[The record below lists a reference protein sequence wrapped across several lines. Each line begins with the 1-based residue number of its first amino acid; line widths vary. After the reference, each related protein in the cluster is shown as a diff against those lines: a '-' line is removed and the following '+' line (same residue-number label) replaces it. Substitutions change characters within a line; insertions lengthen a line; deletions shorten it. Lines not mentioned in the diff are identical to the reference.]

1 MWWEICCCWPCIKRS
16 PEQRT
21 VRSWVGIRNERDK
34 ASLHSWPRRTKKEEN
49 AVKLEW
55 LERRRR
61 SGSSKGGSGGDEWDE
76 EVGFSGGMGDWEGRI
91 DSDERSKA
99 EERTLVGDE
108 VGEGSGSV
116 PVKAEGKKK
125 WVVAREG
132 EEAYMMRD

>member
-21 VRSWVGIRNERDK
+21 VRSWVGTRNERDK
-34 ASLHSWPRRTKKEEN
+34 ASLHRWPRRTRKEET

-61 SGSSKGGSGGDEWDE
+61 SGSSKGGS
-76 EVGFSGGMGDWEGRI
+76 GDWEGRI

-99 EERTLVGDE
+99 EERTLVGDG

-116 PVKAEGKKK
+116 PVKGQQR

>member
-1 MWWEICCCWPCIKRS
+1 MKRTR
-16 PEQRT
+16 ELEA
-21 VRSWVGIRNERDK
+21 RSWLGNRGREAEAGRGGDK
-34 ASLHSWPRRTKKEEN
+34 ASLHRWPRRTKRDEN

-61 SGSSKGGSGGDEWDE
+61 SGSSKGGGDEWDE
-76 EVGFSGGMGDWEGRI
+76 EVGFGGGMGDWEGRI
-91 DSDERSKA
+91 DRDERGKA

-116 PVKAEGKKK
+116 PVKGKQK

-132 EEAYMMRD
+132 EEAYMMRV

>member
-1 MWWEICCCWPCIKRS
+1 
-16 PEQRT
+16 
-21 VRSWVGIRNERDK
+21 
-34 ASLHSWPRRTKKEEN
+34 
-49 AVKLEW
+49 VKLEW

-76 EVGFSGGMGDWEGRI
+76 VVGFSGGMGDWEGRVE
-91 DSDERSKA
+91 SDERGKA

-116 PVKAEGKKK
+116 PVPVPVKGQQK

-132 EEAYMMRD
+132 EEAYMMGV

>member
-1 MWWEICCCWPCIKRS
+1 
-16 PEQRT
+16 
-21 VRSWVGIRNERDK
+21 VRSWVGNGYGGVGREGDK
-34 ASLHSWPRRTKKEEN
+34 SSLHRWPRRTRREET
-49 AVKLEW
+49 AVKLDW

-61 SGSSKGGSGGDEWDE
+61 SGSSKSGGDEWDE

-91 DSDERSKA
+91 DRDERCRA

-132 EEAYMMRD
+132 EEAYMMRV